1 MYEIL
6 KIKTQLETI
15 RYTDTGSLFELRMA
29 LMNAGTLLTS
39 RHLANQRV
47 DRNPVV
53 SVLLLRAFRN
63 IREYYHVLET
73 TKELHELVFNNIRD
87 LTITDL
93 LGLYQEIRKQKTKV
107 FSMPQEQLSPLSLA
121 R

>member
-6 KIKTQLETI
+6 KIRAQLETMQ
-15 RYTDTGSLFELRMA
+15 YSNTASLFELRMA

-53 SVLLLRAFRN
+53 SVLLLRIFRN

-87 LTITDL
+87 LTVADL
-93 LGLYQEIRKQKTKV
+93 LGLYKELRKQKTKV
-107 FSMPQEQLSPLSLA
+107 FSLPQKESFTLGLA

>member
-6 KIKTQLETI
+6 KIKAQLEI
-15 RYTDTGSLFELRMA
+15 MRYTDTDSLFELRMA

-53 SVLLLRAFRN
+53 SDLLMRVFRN
-63 IREYYHVLET
+63 VREYYHVLET
-73 TKELHELVFNNIRD
+73 TKDLHELIFDNIRE
-87 LTITDL
+87 LIIKDL
-93 LGLYQEIRKQKTKV
+93 LGLYKELRKQKTKI
-107 FSMPQEQLSPLSLA
+107 FSLPQEQSFPLSLA

>member
-6 KIKTQLETI
+6 KIRAQLEAM
-15 RYTDTGSLFELRMA
+15 RYTNTGSLFELRMA

-47 DRNPVV
+47 DRNHVV
-53 SVLLLRAFRN
+53 SVLLLRIFRN

-87 LTITDL
+87 LTVTDL
-93 LGLYQEIRKQKTKV
+93 LGLYKELRKQKTKV
-107 FSMPQEQLSPLSLA
+107 FSLPQEHSFTLGLA

>member
-6 KIKTQLETI
+6 KIRTHLETM
-15 RYTDTGSLFELRMA
+15 RFKDTDSLFELRMV

-47 DRNPVV
+47 DRNLVV
-53 SVLLLRAFRN
+53 SGLLLRVFRN
-63 IREYYHVLET
+63 IRGYYHVLET
-73 TKELHELVFNNIRD
+73 TRDSHELVFNNIRD
-87 LTITDL
+87 LTVNDL
-93 LGLYQEIRKQKTKV
+93 LGLYKELRKQKTKV
-107 FSMPQEQLSPLSLA
+107 FLLPQEHSITLGLA